1 MLFNWK
7 DLITPIVT
15 VTAVWLGA
23 KLALSNDMR
32 KKVLELETT
41 KLERL
46 AFECDSCV
54 NNLHMNCMRIYKI
67 IEDLSGEY
75 TKRITLAEVTQ
86 CLEKSAEAGTVID
99 TKAG

>member
-32 KKVLELETT
+32 KKVLGKVRT
-41 KLERL
+41 
-46 AFECDSCV
+46 S
-54 NNLHMNCMRIYKI
+54 
-67 IEDLSGEY
+67 S
-75 TKRITLAEVTQ
+75 
-86 CLEKSAEAGTVID
+86 
-99 TKAG
+99 

>member
-7 DLITPIVT
+7 DLIPPIVT

-32 KKVLELETT
+32 KNVLKLETT
-41 KLERL
+41 RLERL

-67 IEDLSGEY
+67 IEDLSKEY

-86 CLEKSAEAGTVID
+86 CLKKIS
-99 TKAG
+99 